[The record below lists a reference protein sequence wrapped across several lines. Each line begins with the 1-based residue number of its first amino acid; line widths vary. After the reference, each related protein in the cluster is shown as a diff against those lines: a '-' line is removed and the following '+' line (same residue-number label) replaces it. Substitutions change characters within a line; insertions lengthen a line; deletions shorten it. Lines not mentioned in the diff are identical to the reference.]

1 MNPESNSFSF
11 SFLVI
16 FILLLLIILEV
27 VLKKKNYLKKLSMFD
42 FQKLEVYRQSRD
54 FHIKC
59 KTLIQK
65 TDLEKYVRDQ
75 LGRASYSIVLNMAE
89 GSAKSSKADR
99 RNFFT
104 ISRGSVF
111 ECVAILE
118 ILYCEK
124 KIEEEIYLEQLNAA
138 DQISRMLYA
147 MIKNLSN

>member
-1 MNPESNSFSF
+1 MRQKISH
-11 SFLVI
+11 LVI
-16 FILLLLIILEV
+16 ILITEKLISKQTETLS
-27 VLKKKNYLKKLSMFD
+27 VLFD
-42 FQKLEVYRQSRD
+42 FQKLEVYRKSRD
-54 FHIKC
+54 FHISC
-59 KTLIQK
+59 KSILKNTSV
-65 TDLEKYVRDQ
+65 EKYVTDQ
-75 LGRASYSIVLNMAE
+75 LGRASYSVVLNIAE
-89 GSAKSSKADR
+89 GSAKQTKPDR

>member
-1 MNPESNSFSF
+1 MRMRNRMRMNREVSFENENLF
-11 SFLVI
+11 G
-16 FILLLLIILEV
+16 ET
-27 VLKKKNYLKKLSMFD
+27 KNPDK
-42 FQKLEVYRQSRD
+42 R
-54 FHIKC
+54 H
-59 KTLIQK
+59 
-65 TDLEKYVRDQ
+65 
-75 LGRASYSIVLNMAE
+75 
-89 GSAKSSKADR
+89 
-99 RNFFT
+99 FFT